1 LKFTVTLPL
10 PLTEEGL
17 KLALTPAGRL
27 AADTDTLPVKPPS
40 EAIVIVAVG
49 FDPGVKV
56 TD

>member
-1 LKFTVTLPL
+1 M
-10 PLTEEGL
+10 
-17 KLALTPAGRL
+17 ALTPAGRL

-40 EAIVIVAVG
+40 EAIVMLAVG